1 MFSSGAVHNLYRNNF
16 PKMIAAKIR
25 TGEFNNFQPGSVPAK
40 WATDFEQSVSDCIKF
55 NNVSLDLYEQA

>member
-1 MFSSGAVHNLYRNNF
+1 
-16 PKMIAAKIR
+16 MIAAKIR

-55 NNVSLDLYEQA
+55 NNVNIQQPDQ